1 MLNPLIRNIKSIKV
15 RKTTIKTRI
24 TINNFKIINC
34 YNLNCVSRR
43 YIGKFLYSLHPITI
57 LYVVHEDQKDVP
69 QELPLLPF
77 H

>member
-43 YIGKFLYSLHPITI
+43 YIGKFHI
-57 LYVVHEDQKDVP
+57 LSIP
-69 QELPLLPF
+69 
-77 H
+77 